1 MRAKSS
7 PALKIARNEP
17 IFPIYTNYGSDFNN
31 KLWLGNTNTNTNT
44 NTNIKTF
51 FFIGNSKYIAV
62 IEKTKIIVMDMV
74 IVSNWLFLNIKIKL
88 ISIFLLYERI
98 TLVTLIHLL
107 TML

>member
-31 KLWLGNTNTNTNT
+31 KLWLGNTNTNTN
-44 NTNIKTF
+44 IKTF
-51 FFIGNSKYIAV
+51 FSIGNSKYIAV
-62 IEKTKIIVMDMV
+62 IEKIKIIVMDMV